1 MTDNTDKTDKEAS
14 LKLKT
19 ARTLKWNTIDRL
31 ASQVL
36 YGVVGVV
43 LANVLSQEDFGL
55 VGALLVFQAFAI
67 IFADSGFG
75 AALLQ
80 QKNPTEEDY
89 STVFWFN
96 LAVSAGIY
104 VVLWFGA
111 PVIADIFQGDRR
123 LIPLSKVM
131 FLTFVLNALAI
142 VQINR
147 LMKRMDVKMIAVSNL
162 AGQIA
167 GGIVGVALALSG
179 YGAWALVWQS
189 VVMAGVKTGILWITG
204 KWRPKRGW
212 SEASFKKIWRIGFSV
227 FSSTLLNTVFLNIY
241 SFVIGSAY
249 SLRSLGVYTQADKWS
264 KMGSA
269 SLSQVLTASFVP
281 VLSKV
286 QDSED
291 DYRRYVK
298 RINRFTGFI
307 LFPFMI
313 GLAAV
318 GTNLFHMLFG
328 TAWDAAIIMF
338 QILVIR
344 GIFVVL
350 VSLYSNYMLAKGF
363 GKRLFM
369 IEVIKDGAIALA
381 ILATMFEGSVDLLVW
396 GQLWASVVAWVIIVV
411 ITSRA
416 IGYKVREM
424 VRDLVP
430 FLAVALV
437 MWGVCF
443 GVEVVGE
450 RLIGSTSFVNS
461 KVTSMT
467 EDTAG
472 LSACGDACEV
482 GGVREVGSIGGVGSI
497 GEVDGV
503 QGVGSVGEVDGVQGV
518 GSVGEVEEIGEVG
531 DLAGIGEVRSLGEAE
546 GTRVVGEVRS
556 LGEVEG
562 TRVDGEVS
570 EVDGVDVDGYSAIEE
585 DSSGIMRIHLRFVAG
600 LILVLQVI
608 IGGSLYVLLSKACG
622 FPEYHEAIGYLFGR
636 FRKKSR

>member
-1 MTDNTDKTDKEAS
+1 MTDNTDKEAS

-96 LAVSAGIY
+96 LAVSVGIY

-443 GVEVVGE
+443 GVEMVGE

-461 KVTSMT
+461 KVMPMT
-467 EDTAG
+467 EDTEG
-472 LSACGDACEV
+472 LSACGDASEA
-482 GGVREVGSIGGVGSI
+482 
-497 GEVDGV
+497 GEVDEARS
-503 QGVGSVGEVDGVQGV
+503 VGSVGEVEGV

-531 DLAGIGEVRSLGEAE
+531 DLAGVGEVRSLGEAE
-546 GTRVVGEVRS
+546 GTRVVGEVRR
-556 LGEVEG
+556 LGEVDSV
-562 TRVDGEVS
+562 RVVGEVSEVS
-570 EVDGVDVDGYSAIEE
+570 EVDGVGVDGCSDIAE